1 METKNI
7 KELNDLALEMRK
19 TVLRMTNRAG
29 AGHVGGSLSEIEI
42 LTALYFCVMK
52 IDAKNPDW
60 EERDRFILSK
70 GHSSPGYYTA
80 LAYRGYFPLDLLD
93 TFDECDSKLQA
104 HPDMHKCP
112 GIDFST
118 GSLGQGVSIGL
129 GMAIAAEKQNKQWTV
144 FVLIGDGEAQEGQVW
159 EALMYAAANR
169 VKNIVFIF
177 DANNV
182 QLASKNLAGT
192 DADALVRKLKGFDIV
207 TIDTDGH
214 NLELLIPSLEKA
226 VNVGKGAPIAVV
238 ARTVKGKGI
247 SFMEGSFE
255 WHGKAPDKDELARAL
270 AELEKGA
277 QQ

>member
-1 METKNI
+1 METKSI
-7 KELNDLALEMRK
+7 KELTSLALEMRK
-19 TVLRMTNRAG
+19 TVLRMTHRAG

-42 LTALYFCVMK
+42 LTALYFSVMK
-52 IDAKNPDW
+52 IDPKNPGW

-70 GHSSPGYYTA
+70 GHSSPGYYTV

-104 HPDMHKCP
+104 HPDMNKCP
-112 GIDFST
+112 GVDYST

-129 GMAIAAEKQNKQWTV
+129 GMAIAAEKQNKQWAV

-159 EALMYAAANR
+159 EALMYAAANK

-182 QLASKNLAGT
+182 QLASKNVAGT
-192 DADALVRKLKGFDIV
+192 DADALVRKLEGFDIV
-207 TIDTDGH
+207 TIDTDGN

-226 VNVGKGAPIAVV
+226 VSASKGGPAAVV

-255 WHGKAPDKDELARAL
+255 WHGKAPNNDELARAL
-270 AELEKGA
+270 AELERG
-277 QQ
+277 Q